1 MLAPVISGIPS
12 AGTGSGMAPP
22 QSTPAAS
29 AQHSLS
35 APIFGQSA
43 KLGLST
49 PPVIQPQATSLST
62 AAAAQGPPMGANS
75 IGSTSFA
82 ALAHSS
88 TSVGGAKE
96 KEVLLKT
103 DTKIINTA
111 KPVSGSDAKT
121 TDIDTLKKK
130 LAMMERETSRLR
142 YVHPRLCPSM
152 LTNHSN

>member
-1 MLAPVISGIPS
+1 MLAPVISGIPG

-22 QSTPAAS
+22 QSAPAAS

-43 KLGLST
+43 KLGLSS
-49 PPVIQPQATSLST
+49 PPVIQPTQASLST
-62 AAAAQGPPMGANS
+62 AATAQAPSMGANS

-88 TSVGGAKE
+88 TSVGVAKE

-111 KPVSGSDAKT
+111 KPVSGSSDAKT

-142 YVHPRLCPSM
+142 FVHLRIFRV
-152 LTNHSN
+152 HSC